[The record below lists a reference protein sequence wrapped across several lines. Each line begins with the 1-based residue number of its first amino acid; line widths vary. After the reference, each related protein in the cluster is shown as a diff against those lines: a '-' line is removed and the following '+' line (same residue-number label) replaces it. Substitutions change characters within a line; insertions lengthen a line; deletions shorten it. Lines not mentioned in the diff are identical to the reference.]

1 MTVYTWTTSALLL
14 KKATWNLCHLRVLNW
29 LAKALWY
36 SFSFAE
42 AVWSDT
48 SQIDPI
54 TFSEG
59 DYSQLSLHS
68 ATATW
73 GGK

>member
-42 AVWSDT
+42 AV
-48 SQIDPI
+48 
-54 TFSEG
+54 
-59 DYSQLSLHS
+59 
-68 ATATW
+68 
-73 GGK
+73 